1 MKAGFVLPSCNYN
14 IVLSKEDIQQL
25 LETGHIIA
33 RPSKDRPCT
42 VRSSNGDV
50 KDGYNDLR
58 FFVNEEL
65 KNFNGEEEGN
75 QEWWIQFLTINL
87 EK

>member
-14 IVLSKEDIQQL
+14 IVLSKDM
-25 LETGHIIA
+25 
-33 RPSKDRPCT
+33 PCT
-42 VRSSNGDV
+42 IRSSNGDV
-50 KDGYNDLR
+50 RDGYNDLR
-58 FFVNEEL
+58 FFINGELKDFNNEEQ
-65 KNFNGEEEGN
+65 GN